1 MDKIELIK
9 KLKSLADDSRGNDNE
24 RQSAETRL
32 NELMLKYNI
41 KIDDIIANQTKER
54 FIPFDT
60 EYEKRLIH
68 QVAYK
73 LWKHDKPIMSYT
85 NQKKK
90 FNREHLILELTDAE
104 FIEFEY
110 LYDTYRQDFKKEME
124 LFYMAFV
131 SKNRIYPELT
141 KEEQEEADKQPDTM
155 SRGDR
160 IRASMMAEGI
170 QTSQIRKR
178 LGNGENK

>member
-41 KIDDIIANQTKER
+41 KIEDIIADEPKER

-60 EYEKRLIH
+60 EYEQRLIH
-68 QVAYK
+68 QIVYK
-73 LWKHDKPIMSYT
+73 LWKHEKPIMSYT
-85 NQKKK
+85 NKKKK
-90 FNREHLILELTDAE
+90 FNREHLILNLTDAE

-110 LYDTYRQDFKKEME
+110 LYDTYRRDFKKEMDI
-124 LFYMAFV
+124 FYLAFI

-141 KEEQEEADKQPDTM
+141 DEEREKVDNEPDPI

-178 LGNGENK
+178 LDNGKNK